1 MFTKNSTKIV
11 RYVECR
17 AACIHEILCPSKFC
31 RGRTKKVKCLWGGL
45 PCSGTPCPVSD
56 AMLFPA
62 SRCISEPSWNGS
74 KTENPGDGP
83 SACEQSWSWTSTART
98 EFANKRR
105 AGDAFPARN
114 VSEAEAKNQRT
125 QECSDKPAACSP
137 LGREES
143 NILWSFSESAKVTT
157 GTVCHGSECQFGKR
171 KLSVSPFFL
180 NCSGDQV
187 VLPNHKEIKPCS

>member
-1 MFTKNSTKIV
+1 M
-11 RYVECR
+11 E
-17 AACIHEILCPSKFC
+17 A
-31 RGRTKKVKCLWGGL
+31 
-45 PCSGTPCPVSD
+45 
-56 AMLFPA
+56 
-62 SRCISEPSWNGS
+62 
-74 KTENPGDGP
+74 KTDENPGDGP
-83 SACEQSWSWTSTART
+83 SACEQSWSWTSTARI
-98 EFANKRR
+98 EFANIICFQINTQTNAVPETHFRPEMFRKQKQVRQTVR
-105 AGDAFPARN
+105 LPTDMHVPEPWHRSLMLSQR
-114 VSEAEAKNQRT
+114 SETDLFSWAENQRT